1 MKISLLIFSSFF
13 LLFSL
18 SGFAQQ
24 TMGKVTVKTNPEI
37 DKVISQKKAYNNSLK
52 TMNGYKVQ
60 LFFGN
65 EKKAYEEKTKFR
77 GLFPDIPVK
86 IIFSSPDWKVQA
98 GNYLNR
104 LDADKALL
112 DIKNDFSGAIVLETE
127 IDIN

>member
-1 MKISLLIFSSFF
+1 
-13 LLFSL
+13 
-18 SGFAQQ
+18 
-24 TMGKVTVKTNPEI
+24 MGKVTVKTNPEI